1 MASIDIQPKS
11 RTGICAAPS
20 APAASVTARLTRW
33 SGGINVE
40 GTIVLLGLVVAWQIA
55 SFYLPPILFPSLARI
70 AAALR
75 DIVTNPAAIGAI
87 GLTYLRI
94 IVALSI
100 GFAAATAVGVAACL
114 ARPLERAVLPPF
126 EVMQGFRRSAGS
138 FSPSCGFATWKR
150 VSRLL

>member
-1 MASIDIQPKS
+1 MASIDIQPS
-11 RTGICAAPS
+11 RELEYAPAPS

-40 GTIVLLGLVVAWQIA
+40 GTIVLLGLVVVWQIA

-75 DIVTNPAAIGAI
+75 DIATNPAAIGAI

-100 GFAAATAVGVAACL
+100 GFAAATAVGVAAGL

-126 EVMQGFRRSAGS
+126 EVTQGFRRSAGS